1 MSLLG
6 LCRVCFLVGV
16 SVLVAG
22 CGGGASDAPAT
33 VPAWGTVTY
42 KGTPMA
48 KISVAFLP
56 ADGIGQ
62 IAEGI
67 TDAEGKFELQTREPR
82 DGAMPGNYKVALNY
96 VPDTVADMPGFTG
109 GKKSEPS
116 TIPAKYGDSD
126 KSNITATVEKDKSKN
141 EYKFDLTD

>member
-1 MSLLG
+1 MSNLSKQQILLLRTEAQRLMRG
-6 LCRVCFLVGV
+6 EL
-16 SVLVAG
+16 
-22 CGGGASDAPAT
+22 GGAHC
-33 VPAWGTVTY
+33 G
-42 KGTPMA
+42 
-48 KISVAFLP
+48 F
-56 ADGIGQ
+56 
-62 IAEGI
+62 
-67 TDAEGKFELQTREPR
+67 